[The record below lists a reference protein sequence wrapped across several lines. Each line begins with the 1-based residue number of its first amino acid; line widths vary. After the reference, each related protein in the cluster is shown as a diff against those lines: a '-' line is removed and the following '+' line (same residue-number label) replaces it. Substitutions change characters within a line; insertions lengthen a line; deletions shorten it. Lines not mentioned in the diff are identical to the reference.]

1 MERTIKLTLCIFFGL
16 IVLFFPMSWFIFV
29 FQQEVSNA
37 LFLPLVHLIDKNTDL
52 TSDAKGLY
60 ILVALLL
67 FIALISGAI
76 LNKSRPEKVDKLVT
90 LLRFASIV
98 FLSMVL
104 MKYGVDKLFKAQF
117 YLPEPNLLY
126 TPLGKLDKDILFWST
141 MGTSYEYNLFMGMME
156 VIPALLILFSRTRK
170 IGLFIACGVLLNVF
184 AINLSFDISVKLFS
198 FLLLALSVFLLYPY
212 LPITNQSN
220 KNIIDTQ
227 PTKKCITPLVLVII
241 AAESLGPSVLRGSFN
256 DDFAPRPYLHGAYS
270 VVQQN
275 FTEGN
280 PLFDRKI
287 KRVFIHRD
295 GYIIFQMMN
304 DDMLDF
310 KLEIDQGAQRFTLTD
325 YSGGQCV
332 LNYRYS
338 QKTETLEIINTL
350 GTPLLTTKTLNWRKL
365 PVLQKQFH
373 WTVD

>member
-1 MERTIKLTLCIFFGL
+1 MERTVKLTLCIFFGL
-16 IVLFFPMSWFIFV
+16 IVLFFPITWFLFA

-37 LFLPLVHLIDKNTDL
+37 LFLPLVHLFDKNTDL

-60 ILVALLL
+60 ILVALLFL
-67 FIALISGAI
+67 IAFISGTV
-76 LNKSRPEKVDKLVT
+76 LNRFPPEKVEKL
-90 LLRFASIV
+90 LPILRFASIV

-104 MKYGVDKLFKAQF
+104 MKYGVDKLFKGQF

-126 TPLGKLDKDILFWST
+126 TPMGKLDKDILFWST

-156 VIPALLILFSRTRK
+156 LIPALLILFSKTRK

-184 AINLSFDISVKLFS
+184 AINFTFDISVKLFS
-198 FLLLALSVFLLYPY
+198 FLLLALSVFLLFPY
-212 LPITNQSN
+212 LLKTDPSKTDKIDWQPI
-220 KNIIDTQ
+220 
-227 PTKKCITPLVLVII
+227 KKWTTPLILVII
-241 AAESLGPSVLRGSFN
+241 AAESLGPSVARGSFN
-256 DDFAPRPYLHGAYS
+256 DDRAPRPYLHGGYS

-275 FTEGN
+275 FMEGN
-280 PLFDRKI
+280 PLFDQKI

-295 GYIIFQMMN
+295 GYIIFQMIN

-310 KLEIDQGAQRFTLTD
+310 KLEIDQVAQRCTLTD

-338 QKTETLEIINTL
+338 KKTENLEILSTL

>member
-1 MERTIKLTLCIFFGL
+1 MERTFQLTLWIFFGL
-16 IVLFFPMSWFIFV
+16 IVLFFPMTWFLLT

-37 LFLPLVHLIDKNTDL
+37 LFLPLVHLFDENTDL

-60 ILVALLL
+60 ILVGLL
-67 FIALISGAI
+67 FFMSIVLAI
-76 LNKSRPEKVDKLVT
+76 VIRKLQAENLEKLVT
-90 LLRFASIV
+90 ILRFASII

-104 MKYGVDKLFKAQF
+104 MKYGVDKLCKAQF

-141 MGTSYEYNLFMGMME
+141 MGTSYEYNLFMGIIE

-170 IGLFIACGVLLNVF
+170 IGLIIASGVLLNVF

-212 LPITNQSN
+212 FMKTDEAH
-220 KNIIDTQ
+220 KKTTDWQ
-227 PTKKCITPLVLVII
+227 PKGKWMIPLVI
-241 AAESLGPSVLRGSFN
+241 ATLLAESFGPYVLRGSFN
-256 DDFAPRPYLHGAYS
+256 DDLVTRPFLHGAYS

-295 GYIIFQMMN
+295 GYIIFQLAN

-310 KLEIDQGAQRFTLTD
+310 KLEIYQVAQRFTLTD

-338 QKTETLEIINTL
+338 KKTENLEFISTL
-350 GTPLLTTKTLNWRKL
+350 GKPLLTAKTLNWRKL

>member
-1 MERTIKLTLCIFFGL
+1 MERTFKLTLCIFFGL
-16 IVLFFPMSWFIFV
+16 IVLFFPMTWFLFA
-29 FQQEVSNA
+29 FQQDASNA
-37 LFLPLVHLIDKNTDL
+37 LFLPLVHLFDVNTDL

-60 ILVALLL
+60 ILVALL
-67 FIALISGAI
+67 FCISLISGAV
-76 LNKSRPEKVDKLVT
+76 LNKYRPEKVEKLVT
-90 LLRFASIV
+90 LLRFACIV

-104 MKYGVDKLFKAQF
+104 MKYGLDKLCKAQF

-170 IGLFIACGVLLNVF
+170 IALFIASGVLLNVF

-212 LPITNQSN
+212 LMKIDQSKTN
-220 KNIIDTQ
+220 KIDWK
-227 PTKKCITPLVLVII
+227 PKGKWLTPLILVII
-241 AAESLGPSVLRGSFN
+241 AVEALGPTIMRGSFN
-256 DDFAPRPYLHGAYS
+256 DDRAPRPYLHGAYS

-310 KLEIDQGAQRFTLTD
+310 KLEIDQVTQRFTLTD

-338 QKTETLEIINTL
+338 QKTETLAIINTL

-365 PVLQKQFH
+365 PVLKKQFH
-373 WTVD
+373 WSVD

>member
-1 MERTIKLTLCIFFGL
+1 MGHIVKLTLGFFFGL
-16 IVLFFPMSWFIFV
+16 IVLFFPMTWFLFA
-29 FQQEVSNA
+29 FQQDVSNA
-37 LFLPLVHLIDKNTDL
+37 LFLPLVQLCDQNTDL

-60 ILVALLL
+60 ILIVLLF

-76 LNKSRPEKVDKLVT
+76 VNKFRPKKVEKLLT
-90 LLRFASIV
+90 ILRFTCIV

-104 MKYGVDKLFKAQF
+104 MKYGADKIFKAQF

-141 MGTSYEYNLFMGMME
+141 MGTSYEYSLFMGFME
-156 VIPALLILFSRTRK
+156 LIPALLILFSRTRK
-170 IGLFIACGVLLNVF
+170 IGLLIASGVLLNVF

-212 LPITNQSN
+212 LIQKDKSL
-220 KNIIDTQ
+220 KNTIDWK
-227 PTKKCITPLVLVII
+227 PKGKWFLPLVI
-241 AAESLGPSVLRGSFN
+241 AALIVESFGPFVARGSFN
-256 DDFAPRPYLHGAYS
+256 DDLAPRPYLHGAYS

-295 GYIIFQMMN
+295 GYIIFQMIN

-310 KLEIDQGAQRFTLTD
+310 KLEIDQVAQRFTLTD
-325 YSGGQCV
+325 YSGGECV

-338 QKTETLEIINTL
+338 QKTENLELISTL
-350 GTPLLTTKTLNWRKL
+350 GSPLLTANAMNWREL

>member
-1 MERTIKLTLCIFFGL
+1 MGHYLKLSLVLFFGL
-16 IVLFFPMSWFIFV
+16 IVLFFPMTWFLFAA
-29 FQQEVSNA
+29 QQEISNA
-37 LFLPLVHLIDKNTDL
+37 LFLPLVHLFDQNTDL

-60 ILVALLL
+60 ILVVLLF

-76 LNKSRPEKVDKLVT
+76 LYKFRPQKVEKLLT
-90 LLRFASIV
+90 ILRFACIV

-104 MKYGVDKLFKAQF
+104 MKYGLEKLFKAQF

-141 MGTSYEYNLFMGMME
+141 MGTSRAYNVFMGIME
-156 VIPALLILFSRTRK
+156 FIPALLILFSRTRK
-170 IGLFIACGVLLNVF
+170 IGLIIASGVLLNVF

-198 FLLLALSVFLLYPY
+198 FLILIMSVFLLYPY
-212 LPITNQSN
+212 VFQKDVSLRTPIDWNPQR
-220 KNIIDTQ
+220 KWMI
-227 PTKKCITPLVLVII
+227 PLILVII
-241 AAESLGPSVLRGSFN
+241 AAESLGPTVLRGSFN
-256 DDFAPRPYLHGAYS
+256 DDLAMRPYLHGAYS
-270 VVQQN
+270 VAQQN
-275 FTEGN
+275 FTDGN
-280 PLFDRKI
+280 PLFDQKI
-287 KRVFIHRD
+287 RRVFIHRD

-310 KLEIDQGAQRFTLTD
+310 KLEINQGAQRFTLTD

-338 QKTETLEIINTL
+338 KKTQKLELISTL
-350 GTPLLTTKTLNWRKL
+350 GTPLLSAKTLNWRRL

>member
-1 MERTIKLTLCIFFGL
+1 MERTFKLTLCIFFGL
-16 IVLFFPMSWFIFV
+16 IVLFFPMSWFIFAV
-29 FQQEVSNA
+29 QQEVSNA
-37 LFLPLVHLIDKNTDL
+37 LFLPLVHLFDENTDL

-60 ILVALLL
+60 ILVALLF

-76 LNKSRPEKVDKLVT
+76 VNKFRPEKVEKLLTV
-90 LLRFASIV
+90 LRIACVV

-156 VIPALLILFSRTRK
+156 LIPALLILFSRTRK
-170 IGLFIACGVLLNVF
+170 IGLLIASGVLLNVF
-184 AINLSFDISVKLFS
+184 VINLSFDISVKLFS

-212 LPITNQSN
+212 LTKTNQSN
-220 KNIIDTQ
+220 KNNIDAK
-227 PTKKCITPLVLVII
+227 PIKKWMTPLILVII
-241 AAESLGPSVLRGSFN
+241 AAESFGPSVLRGSFN
-256 DDFAPRPYLHGAYS
+256 DDLAPRPYLHGAYS

-310 KLEIDQGAQRFTLTD
+310 KLEIDQGAQRLTLTD
-325 YSGGQCV
+325 YSGGQCE

-338 QKTETLEIINTL
+338 HKTENLEIISTL

>member
-1 MERTIKLTLCIFFGL
+1 MERTFQLALCIFFGL
-16 IVLFFPMSWFIFV
+16 IVLFFPMSWFLLT
-29 FQQEVSNA
+29 FQQDISNA
-37 LFLPLVHLIDKNTDL
+37 LFLPLVHLFDENTDL

-60 ILVALLL
+60 ILVALLF
-67 FIALISGAI
+67 FIAVISGAV
-76 LNKSRPEKVDKLVT
+76 LNKFRPEKVEKLVT
-90 LLRFASIV
+90 TLRFACIV

-104 MKYGVDKLFKAQF
+104 MKYGLDKLFKAQF

-156 VIPALLILFSRTRK
+156 LIPALLILFSRTLK
-170 IGLFIACGVLLNVF
+170 IGLLIASGVLLNVF
-184 AINLSFDISVKLFS
+184 VINLSFDISVKLFS

-212 LPITNQSN
+212 LMKTDQSKTN
-220 KNIIDTQ
+220 KIDWQ
-227 PTKKCITPLVLVII
+227 PTKKWMTPLILII
-241 AAESLGPSVLRGSFN
+241 ISAEALGPFVMRDSFN
-256 DDFAPRPYLHGAYS
+256 DDLTSRPYLHGAYS

-280 PLFDRKI
+280 PLFDQKI

-310 KLEIDQGAQRFTLTD
+310 KLEIDQVAQRLTLID

-338 QKTETLEIINTL
+338 QKTETLAIINTL

>member
-1 MERTIKLTLCIFFGL
+1 MGHYLKLTLGIFFGL
-16 IVLFFPMSWFIFV
+16 IVLFFPMTWFLFAA
-29 FQQEVSNA
+29 QQEFSNA
-37 LFLPLVHLIDKNTDL
+37 LFLPLVHLFDQNTDL

-60 ILVALLL
+60 ILVVLLF

-76 LNKSRPEKVDKLVT
+76 LNKFRPQNVEKLLT
-90 LLRFASIV
+90 TLRFASIV

-104 MKYGVDKLFKAQF
+104 MKYGLDKLFKAQF
-117 YLPEPNLLY
+117 YLTEPNLLY

-141 MGTSYEYNLFMGMME
+141 MGTSHAYNLFMGIME
-156 VIPALLILFSRTRK
+156 LIPALLILFSRTRK
-170 IGLFIACGVLLNVF
+170 IGLIIASGVLLNVL

-198 FLLLALSVFLLYPY
+198 FLILIMSVFLLYPY
-212 LPITNQSN
+212 VFEKDVSQRTPIDWSPQR
-220 KNIIDTQ
+220 KWMI
-227 PTKKCITPLVLVII
+227 PLILVII
-241 AAESLGPSVLRGSFN
+241 ATESLGPTFLRGSFN
-256 DDFAPRPYLHGAYS
+256 DDLAPRPYLHGAYS

-280 PLFDRKI
+280 PLFEQKI
-287 KRVFIHRD
+287 RRVFIHRD

-310 KLEIDQGAQRFTLTD
+310 KLEINQGAQRFTLTD

-338 QKTETLEIINTL
+338 KKTQKLELISTL
-350 GTPLLTTKTLNWRKL
+350 GTPLLSAKTLNWRKL
-365 PVLQKQFH
+365 PALQKQFH